1 MAAIRGDRN
10 RTWAPSTTGTITED
24 LRNFGLVQIS
34 PKFERSPKTSQT
46 LHRRVKEIQQG
57 SCLNIYLPLVQNCQ
71 NLRRIPL
78 PRVPTWSVCG
88 LDPVHH
94 LRTRAL
100 FFLTAVIYDLDKCVL
115 RYFNSF
121 TCKEEREKFT
131 PKKCGKSTLTADLSF
146 NAPLILIAP
155 KLVFNLLLLMLF
167 LNQKL

>member
-1 MAAIRGDRN
+1 MLIKCPA
-10 RTWAPSTTGTITED
+10 
-24 LRNFGLVQIS
+24 
-34 PKFERSPKTSQT
+34 
-46 LHRRVKEIQQG
+46 QG
-57 SCLNIYLPLVQNCQ
+57 SCLNIYLPLFQNCQ
-71 NLRRIPL
+71 NLRRIPV

-100 FFLTAVIYDLDKCVL
+100 FFHTAVIYDLDKCVL

-131 PKKCGKSTLTADLSF
+131 PKKPGKSMLTADLSF

-155 KLVFNLLLLMLF
+155 KLVFAVADAFFKPEVVKNSLSSFYHCFIAVEGRSKNSLSLVFLL
-167 LNQKL
+167 NC

>member
-1 MAAIRGDRN
+1 MLIKCPA
-10 RTWAPSTTGTITED
+10 
-24 LRNFGLVQIS
+24 
-34 PKFERSPKTSQT
+34 
-46 LHRRVKEIQQG
+46 QG

-100 FFLTAVIYDLDKCVL
+100 FFLTAVIYYLDKCVL

-131 PKKCGKSTLTADLSF
+131 PKKSGKSTLTADLSF

-155 KLVFNLLLLMLF
+155 KLVFGVADAFFKPEVVKNSLSSFYHCFIAVEGRSKNSLSLFFLL
-167 LNQKL
+167 NC